1 MTRKRRPLRD
11 ILRRCYGEDGYD
23 PIDNAVKSYDLAI
36 SSMREKLESFR
47 CERIGVHRCYL
58 GDCRE
63 LLPLLPKLNCVITD
77 PPYSS
82 GARTDSERQVRGAM
96 LRSME
101 DQDWFSHDAM
111 TTWGFNW
118 FVRSVFSDMR
128 QNLTEGAHVY
138 VFIDWRQTPNVYGM
152 LESCGYR
159 VNHCLVWAKTHFGM
173 GSYWRNQHENIVFAS
188 NGMPAE
194 MLDHGKGS
202 VLTFTNTSPAARV
215 HPTEKPV
222 SLILDMIEA
231 VPGDVIFDPF
241 MGSGSAGVACARAGR
256 RFIGCEINPH
266 HFETACRRI
275 TEATNRPDMFV
286 HPPAPEAEQLA
297 LPEGL

>member
-1 MTRKRRPLRD
+1 MNKIET
-11 ILRRCYGEDGYD
+11 IG
-23 PIDNAVKSYDLAI
+23 NATL
-36 SSMREKLESFR
+36 
-47 CERIGVHRCYL
+47 YL

-63 LLPLLPKLNCVITD
+63 LLPRLEAVDLVITD

-111 TTWGFNW
+111 TTWGFSW
-118 FVRSVFSDMR
+118 FIRSVFFDLR
-128 QNLTEGAHVY
+128 QKLPEGAHLY

-152 LESCGYR
+152 LEACGYR

-188 NGMPAE
+188 NGMPGE
-194 MLDHGKGS
+194 MLDRGMGS
-202 VLTFTNTSPAARV
+202 VLTSQNVSPSARV

-222 SLILDMIEA
+222 DLLRAMIDA
-231 VPGDVIFDPF
+231 VPGTTIFDPF
-241 MGSGSAGVACARAGR
+241 MGSGSTGVAALKCGR
-256 RFIGCEINPH
+256 RFVGCEINPA
-266 HFETACRRI
+266 HFETACRRLR
-275 TEATNRPDMFV
+275 EVEQQPDMFV
-286 HPPAPEAEQLA
+286 KEAEKMEQLSLLA
-297 LPEGL
+297 AAAE